1 MKRYGMAVIGLGV
14 VGRRML
20 EQAAASAG
28 IQVVSAWDAAAP
40 VRAAAAADFAGL
52 PLAASAA
59 DAIARLD
66 VDVVYVAVPP
76 LAHAPLVRA
85 AVAAGKAVFCEKPL
99 GVDVAESEALVAEVQ
114 HSGVRQAV
122 NFPFASSAAV
132 DALARAI
139 AEPAF
144 GLRGV
149 EMRVRFHEWPR
160 AWQAGATWLSRADQG
175 GFTREV
181 LSHFVYLAHRLFGGE
196 VALQGAAVAFAPS
209 PAGAAET
216 AVSAALDCAG
226 VPATVSGTVGG
237 AAPDRIEARFVGARA
252 ELVLADWYR
261 LDVVDADAPQGRP
274 MPGLPEDPRTAAY
287 QSQLAQLQA
296 MLSGDAH
303 TLPGFADALAV
314 QRRIEAM
321 LNPPG
326 RHG

>member
-1 MKRYGMAVIGLGV
+1 
-14 VGRRML
+14 
-20 EQAAASAG
+20 
-28 IQVVSAWDAAAP
+28 
-40 VRAAAAADFAGL
+40 
-52 PLAASAA
+52 
-59 DAIARLD
+59 
-66 VDVVYVAVPP
+66 
-76 LAHAPLVRA
+76 
-85 AVAAGKAVFCEKPL
+85 
-99 GVDVAESEALVAEVQ
+99 
-114 HSGVRQAV
+114 
-122 NFPFASSAAV
+122 
-132 DALARAI
+132 
-139 AEPAF
+139 
-144 GLRGV
+144 
-149 EMRVRFHEWPR
+149 MRVRFHEWPR

-196 VALQGAAVAFAPS
+196 VALRGATVAHPPS

-216 AVSAALDCAG
+216 AVAAVLDCAG

-287 QSQLAQLQA
+287 RRQLAQLHA
-296 MLSGDAH
+296 MLSGDPH

>member
-28 IQVVSAWDAAAP
+28 FQVVSAWDAAAP

-52 PLAASAA
+52 PVASSAA
-59 DAIARLD
+59 DAIERLD

-85 AVAAGKAVFCEKPL
+85 ALAAGKAVFCEKPL
-99 GVDVAESEALVAEVQ
+99 GVDVAESEALVAEVER
-114 HSGVRQAV
+114 SGVRQAI

-139 AEPAF
+139 AEPSF

-149 EMRVRFHEWPR
+149 EVRVRFHEWPR
-160 AWQAGATWLSRADQG
+160 AWQAGAAWLSRADQG

-181 LSHFVYLAHRLFGGE
+181 LSHFVWLACRLFGGE
-196 VALQGAAVAFAPS
+196 VALRGAAVAHP
-209 PAGAAET
+209 PVPEGAAET
-216 AVSAALDCAG
+216 AVAAALDCAG

-237 AAPDRIEARFVGARA
+237 AAPDRIEARFVGASA

-261 LDVVDADAPQGRP
+261 LDVVDAESPQGRP
-274 MPGLPEDPRTAAY
+274 VPGLPDDPRTAAY
-287 QSQLAQLQA
+287 QRQLAQLHA
-296 MLSGDAH
+296 MLSGDPH
-303 TLPGFADALAV
+303 TLPGFGDALAV